1 MSLKQIN
8 GIVFKQMVI
17 NGANNLANRSKYVD
31 QLNVFPVPDGDTG
44 TNMSMTMTAGAK
56 ELVSLE
62 EASIGKVAKVLSR
75 GLLMGARGNSGV
87 ILSQLFRGFATGLEG
102 KDEAD
107 IEDIAK
113 ALESGVKTAYK
124 AVMKPI
130 EGTILTVARESAEAA
145 GAKYETV
152 ETIVD
157 LYDLVVN
164 EMQISLNRTPELLPV
179 LKEVGVVD
187 SGGQGLLYIFEGFL
201 KALKGET
208 IVLEAQTEATGESA
222 QTALS
227 SDEVEFGY
235 CTEFII
241 RLDEERTPFKEDVFR
256 GRLEKLGNSIVVVQD
271 EDIVK
276 VHVHTL
282 TPGDALNL
290 AQKHGEFVKLKIE
303 NMTEQHN
310 EIIGQ
315 NAPQSEPAKR
325 EQAEYGII
333 SVVAGEGIKHLFEEQ
348 GCHYVIE
355 GGQTM
360 NPSTEDFLKAIDEL
374 NAKNI
379 IILPNNSNIIM
390 AANQAAQVTEDVNVV
405 VVPSKTI
412 PQGYT
417 ALMMFNEHASVE
429 DNIEEMNQA
438 ITEVKSGQVTYAV
451 RDTQMNGVDIKEN
464 DFIGILDKDIIVSV
478 PERFES
484 ACALVD
490 KMIDEDSEIV
500 TILYG
505 EGVDEDEAD
514 ELAEYIENKYD
525 DVEVTIF
532 DGQQPVYSYI
542 ISVESKN
549 PTP

>member
-8 GIVFKQMVI
+8 GIIFKQMVI
-17 NGANNLANRSKYVD
+17 NGANNLANHSKYVD

-56 ELVSLE
+56 ELVALD

-102 KDEAD
+102 KDEANV
-107 IEDIAK
+107 EEVAM

-130 EGTILTVARESAEAA
+130 EGTILTVARESSEAA
-145 GAKYETV
+145 VANYESV
-152 ETIVD
+152 ESIEE
-157 LYDLVVN
+157 LYQLVVD
-164 EMQISLNRTPELLPV
+164 EMQVSLNRTPELLPV

-187 SGGQGLLYIFEGFL
+187 SGGQGLLYIIEGFL

-208 IVLEAQTEATGESA
+208 ITLEAQTKTNQEAA

-227 SDEVEFGY
+227 SEEVEFGY

-241 RLDEERTPFKEDVFR
+241 RLEEGRIPFKEDVFR

-315 NAPQSEPAKR
+315 SASAKKV
-325 EQAEYGII
+325 EKAEYGII
-333 SVVAGEGIKHLFEEQ
+333 SVVAGEGVKQLFEEQ

-360 NPSTEDFLKAIDEL
+360 NPSTEDFLTAIAEL

-390 AANQAAQVTEDVNVV
+390 AANQAKDVTEDANVV

-417 ALMMFNEHASVE
+417 ALMMFNENAPIE
-429 DNIEEMNQA
+429 DNEEEMTEA
-438 ITEVKSGQVTYAV
+438 IKEVKSGQVTYAV
-451 RDTQMNGVDIKEN
+451 RDTQMNGVEIKQN
-464 DFIGILDKDIIVSV
+464 DFIGILDKDIVISV
-478 PERFES
+478 PERFDS

-490 KMIDEDSEIV
+490 QMIDEDSEIV
-500 TILYG
+500 TIIYG

-514 ELAEYIENKYD
+514 ELAEYIEEKYK

-532 DGQQPVYSYI
+532 NGQQPVYSYI
-542 ISVESKN
+542 ISVE
-549 PTP
+549 

>member
-208 IVLEAQTEATGESA
+208 IALEAQTEATGESA

-542 ISVESKN
+542 ISVE
-549 PTP
+549 

>member
-8 GIVFKQMVI
+8 GILFKQMVI
-17 NGANNLANRSKYVD
+17 NGANNLANKSKYVD

-56 ELVSLE
+56 ALVSLE

-102 KDEAD
+102 KDEAN
-107 IEDIAK
+107 IEEIAK

-124 AVMKPI
+124 AVMKPV

-145 GAKYETV
+145 VEKYETV
-152 ETIVD
+152 DSIVD
-157 LYDLVVN
+157 LYELVVS
-164 EMQISLNRTPELLPV
+164 EMQVSLDRTPELLPV

-187 SGGQGLLYIFEGFL
+187 SGGQGLTYIFEGFL

-208 IVLEAQTEATGESA
+208 IALEEVTETNAESA
-222 QTALS
+222 QMALS
-227 SDEVEFGY
+227 NDEAEFGY
-235 CTEFII
+235 CTEFILRI
-241 RLDEERTPFKEDVFR
+241 DEKRTPFKEDVFR

-282 TPGDALNL
+282 TPGEALNL
-290 AQKHGEFVKLKIE
+290 AQKHGEFMKLKIE

-315 NAPQSEPAKR
+315 NAPQEAPAKR

-333 SVVAGEGIKHLFEEQ
+333 SVVAGEGIKNLFEEQ

-417 ALMMFNEHASVE
+417 ALMMFNENASVE
-429 DNIEEMNQA
+429 DNTEEMTQA
-438 ITEVKSGQVTYAV
+438 IAEVKSGQVTYAV

-464 DFIGILDKDIIVSV
+464 DFIGILDKDIVVSV
-478 PERFES
+478 PSRFES

-490 KMIDEDSEIV
+490 QMIDEDSEIV
-500 TILYG
+500 TILFG
-505 EGVDEDEAD
+505 EGGDEDEAD
-514 ELAEYIENKYD
+514 ELAEYIENKFE

-532 DGQQPVYSYI
+532 EGQQPVYSYI
-542 ISVESKN
+542 ISVE
-549 PTP
+549 

>member
-17 NGANNLANRSKYVD
+17 NGANNLANKSKYVD

-56 ELVSLE
+56 ELVSLN

-102 KDEAD
+102 KDEAS
-107 IEDIAK
+107 IEEIAF

-124 AVMKPI
+124 AVMKPV

-145 GAKYETV
+145 VCKYETV
-152 ETIVD
+152 ETITD
-157 LYDLVVN
+157 LYELVVN
-164 EMQISLNRTPELLPV
+164 EMQISLDRTPDLLPV

-187 SGGQGLLYIFEGFL
+187 SGGQGLTYIFEGFL
-201 KALKGET
+201 KALKGEV
-208 IVLEAQTEATGESA
+208 INLEQVSETTQESA
-222 QTALS
+222 QMALS
-227 SDEVEFGY
+227 SDEIEFGY
-235 CTEFII
+235 CTEFIL
-241 RLDEERTPFKEDVFR
+241 RLDEERTPFKEEVFR

-282 TPGDALNL
+282 TPGEALTL

-315 NAPQSEPAKR
+315 NSSEPAMPATK
-325 EQAEYGII
+325 EQVEYGII

-390 AANQAAQVTEDVNVV
+390 AANQAAQVTEDINVV
-405 VVPSKTI
+405 VIPSKTV

-417 ALMMFNEHASVE
+417 SLIMFNENASVTE
-429 DNIEEMNQA
+429 NTEVMTQA

-464 DFIGILDKDIIVSV
+464 DFIGILDKDIVVSV
-478 PERFES
+478 PDRFES

-500 TILYG
+500 TIIYG
-505 EGVDEDEAD
+505 EGTDEDEAD

-532 DGQQPVYSYI
+532 NGEQPVYSYI
-542 ISVESKN
+542 ISVE
-549 PTP
+549 

>member
-17 NGANNLANRSKYVD
+17 NGANNLANRSKYVG

-429 DNIEEMNQA
+429 DNTEEMNQA

-542 ISVESKN
+542 ISVE
-549 PTP
+549 

>member
-1 MSLKQIN
+1 
-8 GIVFKQMVI
+8 
-17 NGANNLANRSKYVD
+17 
-31 QLNVFPVPDGDTG
+31 
-44 TNMSMTMTAGAK
+44 
-56 ELVSLE
+56 
-62 EASIGKVAKVLSR
+62 
-75 GLLMGARGNSGV
+75 MGARGNSGV

-102 KDEAD
+102 KDEAN
-107 IEDIAK
+107 IEEVAM

-145 GAKYETV
+145 VANYETV
-152 ETIVD
+152 ETMEALYQIVVD
-157 LYDLVVN
+157 
-164 EMQISLNRTPELLPV
+164 EMQASLNRTPELLPV

-187 SGGQGLLYIFEGFL
+187 SGGQGLLYIIEGFL

-208 IVLEAQTEATGESA
+208 IALEEQTTTQEAA

-227 SDEVEFGY
+227 SEEVEFGY

-241 RLDEERTPFKEDVFR
+241 RLEEGRRPFKEDVFR

-315 NAPQSEPAKR
+315 NAPVAKA
-325 EQAEYGII
+325 EKAEYGII
-333 SVVAGEGIKHLFEEQ
+333 SVVAGEGVKQLFEEQ

-360 NPSTEDFLKAIDEL
+360 NPSTEDFLTAIKEL

-390 AANQAAQVTEDVNVV
+390 AANQAKDVTEDANVV

-417 ALMMFNEHASVE
+417 ALMMFNENAPIE
-429 DNIEEMNQA
+429 DNEEEMTAA
-438 ITEVKSGQVTYAV
+438 IKEVKSGQVTYAV
-451 RDTQMNGVDIKEN
+451 RDTQMNGVDIKQN
-464 DFIGILDKDIIVSV
+464 DFIGILDKDIVISV

-484 ACALVD
+484 ACALAD

-532 DGQQPVYSYI
+532 NGQQPVYSYI
-542 ISVESKN
+542 ISVE
-549 PTP
+549 

>member
-17 NGANNLANRSKYVD
+17 NGANNLANKSKYVD

-102 KDEAD
+102 KDEAN
-107 IEDIAK
+107 IEEIAK

-124 AVMKPI
+124 AVMKPV

-145 GAKYETV
+145 VAKYETV
-152 ETIVD
+152 DSIVD
-157 LYDLVVN
+157 LYELVVN
-164 EMQISLNRTPELLPV
+164 EMQVSLNRTPELLPV

-187 SGGQGLLYIFEGFL
+187 SGGQGLTYIFEGFL

-208 IVLEAQTEATGESA
+208 IALEAATETAGESA
-222 QTALS
+222 QMALS

-235 CTEFII
+235 CTEFILRI
-241 RLDEERTPFKEDVFR
+241 DEERTPFKEDVFR

-282 TPGDALNL
+282 TPGEALNL

-315 NAPQSEPAKR
+315 NAPQEAPTKR

-333 SVVAGEGIKHLFEEQ
+333 SVVAGEGIKQLFEEQ

-417 ALMMFNEHASVE
+417 ALMMFNENASVE
-429 DNIEEMNQA
+429 DNTEEMNQA

-464 DFIGILDKDIIVSV
+464 DFIGILDKDIVVSV

-500 TILYG
+500 TILFG

-514 ELAEYIENKYD
+514 ELAEYIENKFE

-542 ISVESKN
+542 ISVE
-549 PTP
+549 

>member
-8 GIVFKQMVI
+8 GILFKEMVI
-17 NGANNLANRSKYVD
+17 NGANNLANKSKYVD

-56 ELVSLE
+56 ALVSLE

-87 ILSQLFRGFATGLEG
+87 ILSQLFRGFATGIEG
-102 KDEAD
+102 KDEAN
-107 IEDIAK
+107 IEEIAK

-124 AVMKPI
+124 AVMKPV

-145 GAKYETV
+145 VEKYETV
-152 ETIVD
+152 DSIVD
-157 LYDLVVN
+157 LYELVVS
-164 EMQISLNRTPELLPV
+164 EMQVSLDRTPELLPV

-187 SGGQGLLYIFEGFL
+187 SGGQGLTYIFEGFL

-208 IVLEAQTEATGESA
+208 IALEEVTETNTESA
-222 QTALS
+222 QMALS
-227 SDEVEFGY
+227 NDEAEFGY
-235 CTEFII
+235 CTEFILRI
-241 RLDEERTPFKEDVFR
+241 DEKRTPFKEDVFR

-282 TPGDALNL
+282 TPGEALNL
-290 AQKHGEFVKLKIE
+290 AQKHGEFMKLKIE

-315 NAPQSEPAKR
+315 NAPQEVPAKR

-333 SVVAGEGIKHLFEEQ
+333 SVVAGEGIKNLFEEQ

-417 ALMMFNEHASVE
+417 ALMMFNENASVE
-429 DNIEEMNQA
+429 DNTEEMTQA
-438 ITEVKSGQVTYAV
+438 IAEVKSGQVTYAV

-464 DFIGILDKDIIVSV
+464 DFIGILDKDIVVSV
-478 PERFES
+478 PSRFES

-490 KMIDEDSEIV
+490 QMIDEDSEIV
-500 TILYG
+500 TILFG

-514 ELAEYIENKYD
+514 ELAEYIENKFE

-532 DGQQPVYSYI
+532 EGQQPVYSYI
-542 ISVESKN
+542 ISVE
-549 PTP
+549 

>member
-87 ILSQLFRGFATGLEG
+87 ILSQLFRGFATSLEG

-542 ISVESKN
+542 ISVE
-549 PTP
+549 

>member
-187 SGGQGLLYIFEGFL
+187 CGGQGLLYIFEGFL

-429 DNIEEMNQA
+429 DNTEEMNQA

-542 ISVESKN
+542 ISVE
-549 PTP
+549 

>member
-17 NGANNLANRSKYVD
+17 NGANNLANKSKYVD

-102 KDEAD
+102 KDEANV
-107 IEDIAK
+107 EEVTK

-124 AVMKPI
+124 AVMKPV
-130 EGTILTVARESAEAA
+130 EGTILTVARESAEQANL
-145 GAKYETV
+145 KYETV

-157 LYDLVVN
+157 LYQLVVD
-164 EMQISLNRTPELLPV
+164 EMQISLGRTPELLPV

-201 KALKGET
+201 KALQGET
-208 IVLEAQTEATGESA
+208 ITLEAQTETVGEAA

-241 RLDEERTPFKEDVFR
+241 RLDETRTPFKEDVFR

-290 AQKHGEFVKLKIE
+290 AQKHGEFMKLKIE

-315 NAPQSEPAKR
+315 SAPQAESVKR
-325 EQAEYGII
+325 EQREYGII
-333 SVVAGEGIKHLFEEQ
+333 SVVAGEGVKQLFEEQ

-390 AANQAAQVTEDVNVV
+390 AANQAAQVTEDVNVEV
-405 VVPSKTI
+405 IPSKTI

-417 ALMMFNEHASVE
+417 ALMMFNENATVE
-429 DNIEEMNQA
+429 DNTEEMTQA
-438 ITEVKSGQVTYAV
+438 ISEVKSGQVTYAV

-464 DFIGILDKDIIVSV
+464 DFIGILDKDIVVSV

-484 ACALVD
+484 ACTLVD

-542 ISVESKN
+542 ISVE
-549 PTP
+549 

>member
-208 IVLEAQTEATGESA
+208 IFLEAQTEATGESA

-542 ISVESKN
+542 ISVE
-549 PTP
+549 

>member
-201 KALKGET
+201 KALKGEV
-208 IVLEAQTEATGESA
+208 INLEQVSETTQESA
-222 QTALS
+222 QMALS
-227 SDEVEFGY
+227 SDEIEFGY

-542 ISVESKN
+542 ISVE
-549 PTP
+549 

>member
-164 EMQISLNRTPELLPV
+164 EMQISLDRTPELLPV

-208 IVLEAQTEATGESA
+208 ITLETQTEAVGESA

-290 AQKHGEFVKLKIE
+290 AQKHGEFMKLKIE

-315 NAPQSEPAKR
+315 NAPQSEPVKR

-390 AANQAAQVTEDVNVV
+390 AANQAAEVTEDVNVV
-405 VVPSKTI
+405 VVPSRTI

-429 DNIEEMNQA
+429 DNTEEMNQA

-542 ISVESKN
+542 ISVE
-549 PTP
+549 

>member
-130 EGTILTVARESAEAA
+130 EGPILTVARESAEAA

-208 IVLEAQTEATGESA
+208 IALEAQTEATGESA

-429 DNIEEMNQA
+429 DNTEEMNQA

-542 ISVESKN
+542 ISVE
-549 PTP
+549 

>member
-8 GIVFKQMVI
+8 GILFKQMVI
-17 NGANNLANRSKYVD
+17 NGANNLANKSKYVD

-56 ELVSLE
+56 ALVSLE

-102 KDEAD
+102 KDEAN
-107 IEDIAK
+107 IEEIAK

-124 AVMKPI
+124 AVMKPV

-145 GAKYETV
+145 VEKYETV
-152 ETIVD
+152 DSIVE
-157 LYDLVVN
+157 LYELVVS
-164 EMQISLNRTPELLPV
+164 EMQVSLDRTPELLPV

-187 SGGQGLLYIFEGFL
+187 SGGQGLTYIFEGFL

-208 IVLEAQTEATGESA
+208 IALEEVTETNAESA
-222 QTALS
+222 QMALS
-227 SDEVEFGY
+227 NDEAEFGY
-235 CTEFII
+235 CTEFILRI
-241 RLDEERTPFKEDVFR
+241 DEKRTPFKEDVFR

-282 TPGDALNL
+282 TPGEALNL
-290 AQKHGEFVKLKIE
+290 AQKHGEFMKLKIE

-315 NAPQSEPAKR
+315 NAPQEAPAKR

-333 SVVAGEGIKHLFEEQ
+333 SVVAGEGIKNLFEEQ

-360 NPSTEDFLKAIDEL
+360 NPSTEDFLKAIEEL

-417 ALMMFNEHASVE
+417 ALMMFNENASVE
-429 DNIEEMNQA
+429 DNTEEMTQA
-438 ITEVKSGQVTYAV
+438 IAEVKSGQVTYAV

-464 DFIGILDKDIIVSV
+464 DFIGILDKDIVVSV
-478 PERFES
+478 PSRFES

-490 KMIDEDSEIV
+490 QMIDEDSEIV
-500 TILYG
+500 TILFG

-514 ELAEYIENKYD
+514 ELAEYIENKFE

-532 DGQQPVYSYI
+532 EGQQPVYSYI
-542 ISVESKN
+542 ISVE
-549 PTP
+549 

>member
-8 GIVFKQMVI
+8 GIVFKQMVL
-17 NGANNLANRSKYVD
+17 NGANNLANKSKYVD

-62 EASIGKVAKVLSR
+62 EVSIGKVAKVLSR

-102 KDEAD
+102 KDEAT
-107 IEDIAK
+107 IEEVAL

-124 AVMKPI
+124 AVMKPV

-145 GAKYETV
+145 VDKYEMV
-152 ETIVD
+152 ETVID
-157 LYDLVVN
+157 LYELVVE
-164 EMQISLNRTPELLPV
+164 EMQASLNRTPDLLPV

-187 SGGQGLLYIFEGFL
+187 SGGQGLTYIFEGFL
-201 KALKGET
+201 KALKGEIIT
-208 IVLEAQTEATGESA
+208 LEQVAETTGESA
-222 QTALS
+222 QMALS
-227 SDEVEFGY
+227 SDEIEFGY
-235 CTEFII
+235 CTEFIL

-282 TPGDALNL
+282 TPGEALTL

-315 NAPQSEPAKR
+315 NALTPAAKP
-325 EQAEYGII
+325 EQQKEYGII

-360 NPSTEDFLKAIDEL
+360 NPSTEDFLKAIKEL

-390 AANQAAQVTEDVNVV
+390 AANQAADVTEEANVV
-405 VVPSKTI
+405 VIPSKTI

-417 ALMMFNEHASVE
+417 SLIMFNENASVE
-429 DNIEEMNQA
+429 ENTSVMTQA
-438 ITEVKSGQVTYAV
+438 ISEVKSGQVTYAV
-451 RDTQMNGVDIKEN
+451 RDTQMNGVNIKEN
-464 DFIGILDKDIIVSV
+464 DFIGILDKDIVISL
-478 PERFES
+478 PNRFES

-505 EGVDEDEAD
+505 EGTNEDEAD
-514 ELAEYIENKYD
+514 ELAEYIESKYK
-525 DVEVTIF
+525 DVEVTMF
-532 DGQQPVYSYI
+532 NGEQPVYSYI
-542 ISVESKN
+542 ISVE
-549 PTP
+549 

>member
-1 MSLKQIN
+1 MLTQLN
-8 GIVFKQMVI
+8 GIQFKQMVL
-17 NGANNLANRSKYVD
+17 NGANHLANHSAYVD

-56 ELVSLE
+56 TLVSTD
-62 EASIGKVAKVLSR
+62 EASIGVVAKTLSR

-87 ILSQLFRGFATGLEG
+87 ILSQLFRGFALALEG
-102 KDEAD
+102 KDEAS
-107 IEDIAK
+107 IEELAM
-113 ALESGVKTAYK
+113 ALNQGVQTAYK
-124 AVMKPI
+124 AVMKPV
-130 EGTILTVARESAEAA
+130 EGTILTVARESAEVAA
-145 GAKYETV
+145 KTFEDV
-152 ETIVD
+152 ESVQA
-157 LYDLVVN
+157 LYQLVVE
-164 EMQISLNRTPELLPV
+164 EMQHSLNRTPELLPV

-201 KALKGET
+201 KALQGEIISLHET
-208 IVLEAQTEATGESA
+208 TSSTEAPNSMITSN
-222 QTALS
+222 
-227 SDEVEFGY
+227 DEVEFGY
-235 CTEFII
+235 CTEFIL
-241 RLDEERTPFKEDVFR
+241 RLDPERRAFNEGSFR
-256 GRLEKLGNSIVVVQD
+256 NQLEQLGNSIVVVQD

-290 AQKHGEFVKLKIE
+290 AQKHGEFVTLKIE
-303 NMTEQHN
+303 NMTEQHH

-315 NAPQSEPAKR
+315 DAAPTKR
-325 EQAEYGII
+325 EQVEYGII
-333 SVVAGEGIKHLFEEQ
+333 SVVAGEGVKQLFEEQ

-360 NPSTEDFLKAIDEL
+360 NPSTEDFLTAIEEL

-390 AANQAAQVTEDVNVV
+390 AANQAAEVTEGVQVSV
-405 VVPSKTI
+405 IPSKTI

-417 ALMMFNEHASVE
+417 ALMMFNEHASL
-429 DNIEEMNQA
+429 EENTSDMKQA
-438 ITEVKSGQVTYAV
+438 IHEVKSGQVTYAV
-451 RDTQMNGVDIKEN
+451 RDTQMNGIEIKEN
-464 DFIGILDKDIIVSV
+464 DFIGILDKEIVVSV
-478 PERFES
+478 PDRFES

-490 KMIDEDSEIV
+490 QMIDEDSEIV

-525 DVEVTIF
+525 DVEVTLF
-532 DGQQPVYSYI
+532 NGQQPVYAYI
-542 ISVESKN
+542 LSAE
-549 PTP
+549 

>member
-227 SDEVEFGY
+227 RDEVEFGY

-429 DNIEEMNQA
+429 DNTEEMNQA

-542 ISVESKN
+542 ISVE
-549 PTP
+549 

>member
-107 IEDIAK
+107 IEDIIK

-130 EGTILTVARESAEAA
+130 EGTILTVARESAGAA
-145 GAKYETV
+145 NGAKYETV

-542 ISVESKN
+542 ISVE
-549 PTP
+549 

>member
-8 GIVFKQMVI
+8 GIVFKQMVL
-17 NGANNLANRSKYVD
+17 NGANNLANKSKYVD

-102 KDEAD
+102 KDEAT
-107 IEDIAK
+107 IEEVAL

-124 AVMKPI
+124 AVMKPV

-145 GAKYETV
+145 VAKYEMV
-152 ETIVD
+152 ETVID
-157 LYDLVVN
+157 LYELVVE
-164 EMQISLNRTPELLPV
+164 EMQASLNRTPDLLPV

-187 SGGQGLLYIFEGFL
+187 SGGQGLTYIFEGFL
-201 KALKGET
+201 KALKGE
-208 IVLEAQTEATGESA
+208 IIALEQVAETTGESA
-222 QTALS
+222 QMALS
-227 SDEVEFGY
+227 SDEIEFGY
-235 CTEFII
+235 CTEFIL

-282 TPGDALNL
+282 TPGEALTL

-315 NAPQSEPAKR
+315 NAPTPAAKP
-325 EQAEYGII
+325 EQQKEYGII

-360 NPSTEDFLKAIDEL
+360 NPSTEDFLKAIKEL

-390 AANQAAQVTEDVNVV
+390 AANQAADVTEEANVV
-405 VVPSKTI
+405 VIPSKTI

-417 ALMMFNEHASVE
+417 SLIMFNENASVE
-429 DNIEEMNQA
+429 ENTSVMTQA
-438 ITEVKSGQVTYAV
+438 ISEVKSGQVTYAV

-464 DFIGILDKDIIVSV
+464 DFIGILDKDIVVSL
-478 PERFES
+478 PNRFES

-505 EGVDEDEAD
+505 EGTNEDEAD
-514 ELAEYIENKYD
+514 ELAEYIESKYE
-525 DVEVTIF
+525 DVEVTMF
-532 DGQQPVYSYI
+532 NGEQPVYSYI
-542 ISVESKN
+542 ISVE
-549 PTP
+549 

>member
-17 NGANNLANRSKYVD
+17 NGANNLANKSKYVD

-102 KDEAD
+102 KDEAN
-107 IEDIAK
+107 IEEIAK

-124 AVMKPI
+124 AVMKPV

-145 GAKYETV
+145 VAKYETV
-152 ETIVD
+152 DSIVN
-157 LYDLVVN
+157 LYELVVN
-164 EMQISLNRTPELLPV
+164 EMQVSLDRTPELLPV

-187 SGGQGLLYIFEGFL
+187 SGGQGLTYIFEGFL

-208 IVLEAQTEATGESA
+208 IALEAATETAGESA
-222 QTALS
+222 QMALS

-235 CTEFII
+235 CTEFILRI
-241 RLDEERTPFKEDVFR
+241 DEERTPFKEDVFR

-282 TPGDALNL
+282 TPGEALNL

-315 NAPQSEPAKR
+315 NAPQEAPTKR

-333 SVVAGEGIKHLFEEQ
+333 SVVAGEGIKQLFEEQ

-417 ALMMFNEHASVE
+417 ALMMFNENASVE
-429 DNIEEMNQA
+429 DNTEEMNQA

-464 DFIGILDKDIIVSV
+464 DFIGILDKDIVVSV

-500 TILYG
+500 TILFG

-514 ELAEYIENKYD
+514 ELAEYIENKFE

-542 ISVESKN
+542 ISVE
-549 PTP
+549 

>member
-1 MSLKQIN
+1 MLTHLN
-8 GIVFKQMVI
+8 GIQFKQMVL
-17 NGANNLANRSKYVD
+17 NGANHLANHSTYVD

-56 ELVSLE
+56 ALLPTDDL
-62 EASIGKVAKVLSR
+62 SIGAVAKTLSR

-87 ILSQLFRGFATGLEG
+87 ILSQLFRGLALALEG
-102 KDEAD
+102 KEEAS
-107 IEDIAK
+107 IEELAH
-113 ALESGVKTAYK
+113 ALEQGVQTAYK
-124 AVMKPI
+124 AVMKPV
-130 EGTILTVARESAEAA
+130 EGTILTVARESAEVAMSV
-145 GAKYETV
+145 YPELESV
-152 ETIVD
+152 EA
-157 LYDLVVN
+157 LYQAVIE
-164 EMQISLNRTPELLPV
+164 EMQQALNRTPDLLPV

-201 KALKGET
+201 KALHGEIIPLSNHT
-208 IVLEAQTEATGESA
+208 PSTEAPISMARSEE
-222 QTALS
+222 
-227 SDEVEFGY
+227 DVEFGY
-235 CTEFII
+235 CTEFIL
-241 RLDEERTPFKEDVFR
+241 RLDAQRRAFNETSFR
-256 GRLEKLGNSIVVVQD
+256 NQLEQLGNSIVVVQD

-290 AQKHGEFVKLKIE
+290 AQKHGEFVTLKIE
-303 NMTEQHN
+303 NMSEQHH

-315 NAPQSEPAKR
+315 EATPVKR

-333 SVVAGEGIKHLFEEQ
+333 SVVAGDGIKQLFEEQ

-360 NPSTEDFLKAIDEL
+360 NPSTEDFLKAIEEL

-390 AANQAAQVTEDVNVV
+390 AANQAAEVTEGTNVSV
-405 VVPSKTI
+405 IPSKTI

-417 ALMMFNEHASVE
+417 ALMMFNEHGSLE
-429 DNIEEMNQA
+429 SNTKEMSQA

-451 RDTQMNGVDIKEN
+451 RDTQMNGIEIKEN
-464 DFIGILDKDIIVSV
+464 DFIGILDKDIVVST
-478 PERFES
+478 PDRFQS
-484 ACALVD
+484 ACDLVD
-490 KMIDEDSEIV
+490 QMLDEDSELV
-500 TILYG
+500 TLLYG

-514 ELAEYIENKYD
+514 ELAEYIESNFE

-532 DGQQPVYSYI
+532 HGQQPVYAYL
-542 ISVESKN
+542 ISIE
-549 PTP
+549 

>member
-17 NGANNLANRSKYVD
+17 NGANNLANKSKYVD

-102 KDEAD
+102 KDEAN
-107 IEDIAK
+107 IEEIAK

-124 AVMKPI
+124 AVMKPV

-145 GAKYETV
+145 VAKYETV
-152 ETIVD
+152 DSIVD
-157 LYDLVVN
+157 LYELVVN
-164 EMQISLNRTPELLPV
+164 EMQVSLDRTPELLPV

-187 SGGQGLLYIFEGFL
+187 SGGQGLTYIFEGFL

-208 IVLEAQTEATGESA
+208 IALEAATETAGESA
-222 QTALS
+222 QMALS

-235 CTEFII
+235 CTEFILRI
-241 RLDEERTPFKEDVFR
+241 DEERTPFKEDVFR

-282 TPGDALNL
+282 TPGEALNL

-310 EIIGQ
+310 EIIRQ
-315 NAPQSEPAKR
+315 NAPQEAPTKR

-333 SVVAGEGIKHLFEEQ
+333 SVVAGEGIKQLFEEQ

-417 ALMMFNEHASVE
+417 ALMMFNENASVE
-429 DNIEEMNQA
+429 DNTEEMNQA

-464 DFIGILDKDIIVSV
+464 DFIGILDKDIVVSV

-500 TILYG
+500 TILFG

-514 ELAEYIENKYD
+514 ELAEYIENKFE

-542 ISVESKN
+542 ISVE
-549 PTP
+549 

>member
-56 ELVSLE
+56 ELVSLN

-429 DNIEEMNQA
+429 DNTEEMNQA

-542 ISVESKN
+542 ISVE
-549 PTP
+549 